1 MFKKFLLILIL
12 SLLQSTISNANIIEV
27 YCLITKSDL
36 DSSNLDTKDH
46 SRFLAK
52 TIELAIDLDQSA
64 IFNIIENPDEDE
76 TTLFT
81 GVLDFVRY
89 DKKDI
94 GEFATGRG
102 ANKKITNTINYKN
115 EIELGKSGIKYNY
128 DNTIRLIDYV
138 PVSIDLKVDQSGLS
152 FNAYRFKID
161 CKRENYSTDERAKA
175 MTNTDMQ
182 DLLKDSINRFK
193 NN

>member
-36 DSSNLDTKDH
+36 DSSNLHTKDH

-64 IFNIIENPDEDE
+64 IFNNIENPDEDE
-76 TTLFT
+76 TALFT

>member
-64 IFNIIENPDEDE
+64 IFNNIENPNEDE
-76 TTLFT
+76 TALFT
-81 GVLDFVRY
+81 GVL
-89 DKKDI
+89 
-94 GEFATGRG
+94 
-102 ANKKITNTINYKN
+102 
-115 EIELGKSGIKYNY
+115 
-128 DNTIRLIDYV
+128 
-138 PVSIDLKVDQSGLS
+138 
-152 FNAYRFKID
+152 
-161 CKRENYSTDERAKA
+161 
-175 MTNTDMQ
+175 
-182 DLLKDSINRFK
+182 
-193 NN
+193 

>member
-27 YCLITKSDL
+27 YCLITRSDL

-52 TIELAIDLDQSA
+52 TIELTIDLDQSA
-64 IFNIIENPDEDE
+64 IFNNIENLNEDE
-76 TTLFT
+76 TALFT

-94 GEFATGRG
+94 GEFATGRDS
-102 ANKKITNTINYKN
+102 NKKITNTINYKH
-115 EIELGKSGIKYNY
+115 EIELESGTKYNY

-152 FNAYRFKID
+152 MNAWRFKID
-161 CKRENYSTDERAKA
+161 CKGENYSTDERAKA
-175 MTNTDMQ
+175 MSNTDMQ